1 MPRPRGSRMPKLD
14 EAKMRLFNA
23 LSTPVRTGKD
33 FVQIAVTIP
42 KGHVRVLS
50 TEADL
55 LGLRRGQ
62 LLELLFLNKL
72 GQRVLTR
79 PPVAPKYR
87 FFRGEQAETE
97 RYLWYVRRTV
107 KKLLDEY
114 LLKLGMRPSAFVVL
128 MLNEWAHLGPDE
140 SP

>member
-1 MPRPRGSRMPKLD
+1 M
-14 EAKMRLFNA
+14 
-23 LSTPVRTGKD
+23 
-33 FVQIAVTIP
+33 
-42 KGHVRVLS
+42 LS

-62 LLELLFLNKL
+62 LLEVLFLNKL

-79 PPVAPKYR
+79 PPVAPNYR
-87 FFRGEQAETE
+87 FVRDEQSETE

>member
-14 EAKMRLFNA
+14 EAKTRLFNA

-62 LLELLFLNKL
+62 LLELLFVNKL

-87 FFRGEQAETE
+87 FMRGEQAETE

-128 MLNEWAHLGPDE
+128 MLNEWAHLGPE
-140 SP
+140 EAP